1 MGGFAVLEERTKAAY
16 GCGDDFQS
24 AVDLFGGGEA
34 GERKTQAGV
43 GFGRA
48 ESHGQQDV
56 RGFGGSG
63 LTGGAEAGG
72 DALYIQRDEE
82 RFGVDAFEVEVSGIG
97 DAWRCG
103 GVEVGVRNGCEEAAF
118 EAIAESGELCGF
130 GGEQPLRGE
139 FGGAAE
145 GYDAGDVLG
154 AGAALAFVR
163 PSVEERGELDSLAD
177 EEDASALRRVH
188 LVAGEREQIDVLELT
203 GEVDG

>member
-56 RGFGGSG
+56 GGFGGSG

-72 DALYIQRDEE
+72 DALYVQCDEE
-82 RFGVDAFEVEVSGIG
+82 GFGVDAFEADVGGIA
-97 DAWRCG
+97 DARCQCC
-103 GVEVGVRNGCEEAAF
+103 VDVGVGD
-118 EAIAESGELCGF
+118 
-130 GGEQPLRGE
+130 GGEE
-139 FGGAAE
+139 GGFE
-145 GYDAGDVLG
+145 V
-154 AGAALAFVR
+154 
-163 PSVEERGELDSLAD
+163 
-177 EEDASALRRVH
+177 
-188 LVAGEREQIDVLELT
+188 VA
-203 GEVDG
+203 